1 MIAIDGT
8 ECTSISELAERNKMI
23 KESPLYVK
31 EMRRRAVCNIPGEI
45 TRDQWQDLVK
55 VALPKNEEEVKKR
68 VKERDSVKKVEV
80 QIPTPEEAF
89 EKEKK
94 YTFNISPLH
103 KNLLKS
109 ANRKGLA
116 FELTGD
122 QIESLLEKKC
132 HFCGIESVTLITTGK
147 KFDYASSKGVCGECK
162 SVHDLLGEGMSDYLD
177 RFVKC

>member
-31 EMRRRAVCNIPGEI
+31 EMRRRAVCNIPGDI
-45 TRDQWQDLVK
+45 TRDQWRELIKSV
-55 VALPKNEEEVKKR
+55 LPKDEEEVKKR
-68 VKERDSVKKVEV
+68 IKERDSVKKIET
-80 QIPTPEEAF
+80 QNPMTPEEAF

-109 ANRKGLA
+109 ANRKGLP
-116 FELTGD
+116 FELTGE

-132 HFCGIESVTLITTGK
+132 HFCGIESVTLITLGK
-147 KFDYASSKGVCGECK
+147 KFDYASSKGVCQECK
-162 SVHDLLGEGMSDYLD
+162 SVHDLLGEGMGDYLD
-177 RFVKC
+177 RFVK